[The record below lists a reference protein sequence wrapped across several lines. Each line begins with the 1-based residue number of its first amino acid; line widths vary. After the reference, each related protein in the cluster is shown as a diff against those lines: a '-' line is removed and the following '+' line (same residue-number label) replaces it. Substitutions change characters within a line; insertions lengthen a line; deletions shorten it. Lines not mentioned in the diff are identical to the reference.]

1 LGGQSKKIASSL
13 GYIVRPCLKF
23 INSGQAF
30 KATPGQI
37 VIESLSQKTK
47 QNNNN
52 NNNKKPSTKQ
62 GSSGRTLPVLFCFGY
77 FQDRV
82 LQTICPD
89 WP

>member
-47 QNNNN
+47 QQQQQQQ
-52 NNNKKPSTKQ
+52 KKNSTKQ